1 MLNNI
6 LTASVHGS
14 IVIAVVMLLRLVL
27 RKVPRKYICLLWLL
41 AGIRLLLPIP
51 VKSPFSLQPDIPFS
65 WLDNAF
71 LQKWIPLFTLIWV
84 VVAAGFALYSLHSY
98 RNLKQQVK
106 DAVKIRGGWESDR
119 IDTAF
124 ILGFLKP
131 QIYIPMGMSSQN
143 RRYIL
148 EHERTHLDKGDH
160 WIKMI
165 GFLALALHWFNP
177 LVWVAYVLLCKD
189 IEMACDERVVQF
201 MELDERKGY
210 SNALLSC
217 SAPRFRFAS
226 PVAFGEVSVKERIL
240 SVLRYKK
247 PGVFFS
253 LLGILALVFVT
264 VCLLTSPE
272 KAPAETT
279 LPPLTPE
286 QQAQQDTLTQCY
298 QDVQQLLAQDT
309 LYLDLTGQK
318 YLNGDR
324 KASSPIWLVTMC
336 RQNGNT
342 LWEYTPSSSPDP
354 TKGYLS
360 LNGETYTIH
369 QGKWIQ
375 TDQSDSQWQ
384 TYLDAILW
392 DPETA
397 QLVQEET
404 TEWGPRI
411 RFTTQWQGEQNIT
424 YTSTITCNYD
434 LEGQCTSL
442 WIDTP
447 RLPDA
452 QLLTCSTSPFF
463 PGQDAPDIGQM
474 MRTRKESAQPGQV
487 TGEELSAEAEA
498 LSWGVSFR
506 VDDDRLSPSGSDV
519 AFSQTE
525 PGKGTLSTGMEYWL
539 EKKVNGQ
546 WEKLPTITDA
556 PAVTAE
562 GISLAKG
569 GPATYGYL
577 DWTPLYGQL
586 EAGEYRMGKLFRNY
600 NNKASTVLPFYSE
613 FTISQT
619 VDSNSPE
626 AAAAV
631 QRCYDAVDELKTRDH
646 IHFRENCFGADEY
659 WIHGKNFLEIKDFGQ
674 DDQDMP
680 ENNGRIDIYAR
691 WNNIGY
697 QQVWNDPEVRGSGV
711 RGMALD
717 TLDAS
722 SLRGSLAE
730 SSFNLS
736 FFERNNMTASF
747 PEGVG
752 VISDEMVRFMLTW
765 ENADGVAEYSNQ
777 LTYYFNPQGQL
788 TRMELLSVGQDI
800 ERTYF
805 IEILDTSAEEI
816 DAKILSYTKDLIVD
830 SFSWQE
836 AQAKYTDADFNIR
849 QEGFANNGGSPI
861 TGPVDAAKL
870 ALKEYPN
877 LVDYL
882 SLSVFRD
889 EAAGMWKVTIRD
901 DVVVQSTYDYRDI
914 YLTDDGQ
921 TKLLVYEGPLSFD
934 EPRK

>member
-1 MLNNI
+1 MLTNI
-6 LTASVHGS
+6 LTASIHGS
-14 IVIAVVMLLRLVL
+14 IVIAAVMLLRLVL
-27 RKVPRKYICLLWLL
+27 RKVPKKFICLLWLL

-51 VKSPFSLQPDIPFS
+51 VNSPFSLQPSLSLP
-65 WLDNAF
+65 WLDAF
-71 LQKWIPLFTLIWV
+71 RGWPLTLIWGA
-84 VVAAGFALYSLHSY
+84 VAAGFAVYSVVSY
-98 RNLKQQVK
+98 CKLRRRVQE
-106 DAVKIRGGWESDR
+106 AVRIPGGWESDR
-119 IDTAF
+119 IETAF
-124 ILGFLKP
+124 ILGFFKP
-131 QIYIPMGMSSQN
+131 RIYLPMGMSSQN

-177 LVWVAYVLLCKD
+177 LVWAAYILLCKD

-201 MELDERKGY
+201 MDLDDRKGY
-210 SNALLSC
+210 SHALLTFSTARPHL
-217 SAPRFRFAS
+217 SN
-226 PVAFGEVSVKERIL
+226 PVAFGEVNVKERIF

-247 PGVFFS
+247 PGVFLS
-253 LLGILALVFVT
+253 LLGILALCFVT
-264 VCLLTSPE
+264 VCLVTNPDTP
-272 KAPAETT
+272 KDV
-279 LPPLTPE
+279 PLTPE

-318 YLNGDR
+318 YLNEDR

-360 LNGETYTIH
+360 LDGETYTIY

-375 TDQSDSQWQ
+375 TDQPDSQWQ
-384 TYLDAILW
+384 AYLDAILW
-392 DPETA
+392 NPETA
-397 QLVQEET
+397 QLVQEEP
-404 TEWGPRI
+404 TEWGRHI
-411 RFTTQWQGEQNIT
+411 RFTAQWQGEQNIT
-424 YTSTITCNYD
+424 YTSTISCSYTG
-434 LEGQCTSL
+434 EGQLIRL
-442 WIDTP
+442 WIDQPSIPNIDILHCHFDPPTP
-447 RLPDA
+447 DGGPA
-452 QLLTCSTSPFF
+452 
-463 PGQDAPDIGQM
+463 DIDQM
-474 MRTRKESAQPGQV
+474 MRTRKESVQPGQV
-487 TGEELSAEAEA
+487 SSQELAAEAEA

-506 VDDDRLSPSGSDV
+506 VDDDRLSPSGADV
-519 AFSQTE
+519 YVGQTAT
-525 PGKGTLSTGMEYWL
+525 GKGSLSTGMEYWL

-546 WEKLPTITDA
+546 WEKLPTIADA
-556 PAVTAE
+556 PAVTSD

-569 GPATYGYL
+569 GPSTYGYL

-586 EAGEYRMGKLFRNY
+586 EPGEYRMGKLFRNHY
-600 NNKASTVLPFYSE
+600 NNISSTLTFYSE
-613 FTISQT
+613 FAIVQT

-631 QRCYDAVDELKTRDH
+631 QRCYDAVDELKARDH
-646 IHFRENCFGADEY
+646 IHFKENCFGADEF
-659 WIHGKNFLEIKDFGQ
+659 WIHGNNYLQIRDFGQ
-674 DDQDMP
+674 DNYEP
-680 ENNGRIDIYAR
+680 ENSGRIDIYAR
-691 WNNIGY
+691 WDNVGY
-697 QQVWNDPEVRGSGV
+697 HQVWNDPEVRGSGV
-711 RGMALD
+711 RGMALAS
-717 TLDAS
+717 LDANRWPGTIS
-722 SLRGSLAE
+722 DL
-730 SSFNLS
+730 SFNLH
-736 FFERNNMTASF
+736 FFERNNKTASF

-752 VISDEMVRFMLTW
+752 VISDEMVRFVLTW
-765 ENADGVAEYSNQ
+765 PVAGLEMPEASAQ
-777 LTYYFNPQGQL
+777 LTYKFNAQGQL
-788 TRMELLSVGQDI
+788 TYMEYMPLWEDAFKSSNM
-800 ERTYF
+800 
-805 IEILDTSAEEI
+805 EILDTSAEEI

-849 QEGFANNGGSPI
+849 QDGFVNNGSSPI

-877 LVDYL
+877 LTDYL
-882 SLSVFRD
+882 SLTVFRD
-889 EAAGMWKVTIRD
+889 EAAGMWKVTVMD

>member
-14 IVIAVVMLLRLVL
+14 IVIAVVMVLRLVL
-27 RKVPRKYICLLWLL
+27 RKVPKKYICLLWLL

-51 VKSPFSLQPDIPFS
+51 VKSPFSLQPDIHFS
-65 WLDNAF
+65 WLDNPF
-71 LQKWIPLFTLIWV
+71 VRQWLPVFTLIWV

-98 RNLKQQVK
+98 RNLKQQVH

-131 QIYIPMGMSSQN
+131 KIYIPMGMSNQN

-148 EHERTHLDKGDH
+148 DHERTHLDKGDH

-210 SNALLSC
+210 SAALLSC

-247 PGVFFS
+247 PSVFFS

-272 KAPAETT
+272 KTPTEI
-279 LPPLTPE
+279 PLTPE

-298 QDVQQLLAQDT
+298 QDVQQLLKQDA

-318 YLNGDR
+318 YLNEDR

-336 RQNGNT
+336 RQDGNT
-342 LWEYTPSSSPDP
+342 LWEYTPTSSQEP
-354 TKGYLS
+354 TQGYLS
-360 LNGETYTIH
+360 LDGETYTIY

-375 TDQSDSQWQ
+375 TDQPDFQWQ
-384 TYLDAILW
+384 AYLDAILW

-397 QLVQEET
+397 QFVQEET
-404 TEWGPRI
+404 TERGHSVH
-411 RFTTQWQGEQNIT
+411 FTAQWQGEQNIT

-506 VDDDRLSPSGSDV
+506 VDDDRLNPSGSDV
-519 AFSQTE
+519 YVSQAGN
-525 PGKGTLSTGMEYWL
+525 GKGTLSTGKEYWL

-556 PAVTAE
+556 PAVTSE

-600 NNKASTVLPFYSE
+600 YNNTSSTLTFYSE
-613 FTISQT
+613 FTIFQT

-646 IHFRENCFGADEY
+646 IHFKENCFGADEF
-659 WIHGKNFLEIKDFGQ
+659 WIHGKNYLEIRDFGQ
-674 DDQDMP
+674 DNP
-680 ENNGRIDIYAR
+680 NNPKNNGRIDITVR
-691 WNNIGY
+691 WDNIGY
-697 QQVWNDPEVRGSGV
+697 CQVWNDPEVWGSGV
-711 RGMALD
+711 RGMALASM
-717 TLDAS
+717 DAS
-722 SLRGSLAE
+722 GWDGSL
-730 SSFNLS
+730 SDLSFNLF
-736 FFERNNMTASF
+736 FFERNNKTASF

-752 VISDEMVRFMLTW
+752 VISDEMVRFVLTW
-765 ENADGVAEYSNQ
+765 PVAGMVEPEASAQ
-777 LTYYFNPQGQL
+777 LTYFFNPQGQL
-788 TRMELLSVGQDI
+788 TRMEYLPLYMDS
-800 ERTYF
+800 EPASF

-816 DAKILSYTKDLIVD
+816 DAKILPYTKDLIVD

-849 QEGFANNGGSPI
+849 QDSFVNNGGSPI

-877 LVDYL
+877 LLDYL
-882 SLSVFRD
+882 GLSVLRD

-934 EPRK
+934 ESRK